1 MAPVGSPQVTR
12 PRPGGLWLAPGR
24 GYHGRARMHP
34 DGPGLAAP
42 SASIVLVRV
51 LVDAV
56 ERVGVSRDALLQGA
70 HFDASHLEDASVRVP
85 LDEFEDLQA
94 RAVALTRDEALG
106 LRMTEQNES
115 SFDLFPPLL
124 FHAATLREA
133 LGLCARFG
141 RLLKEG
147 TNITVHEQ
155 GDTAAIRVHF
165 ARVSPL
171 SDRIN
176 AEFAVAGLFSLV
188 RGFAGPSGPVHSV
201 EFEHARP
208 AYHREHAR
216 IFQGVERFSQPSTG
230 ITFASALLDRAHLH
244 LHSEFHLV
252 LRREAERNLNRL
264 GRELTQE
271 ERLRQYLVARRP
283 QSMPDMETAAR
294 DLRVSARTLRRRLA
308 EEGVSF
314 RSVVQ
319 SVLETLASHML
330 RDPNRTIQ
338 ETAHAMGFADA
349 ASFHRAFKRWKGV
362 TPKRSRG
369 EGEA

>member
-1 MAPVGSPQVTR
+1 
-12 PRPGGLWLAPGR
+12 
-24 GYHGRARMHP
+24 MHR
-34 DGPGLAAP
+34 DEPGLAAP

-51 LVDAV
+51 LLDAV
-56 ERVGVSRDALLQGA
+56 ERAGIGRAELLQGA
-70 HFDASHLEDASVRVP
+70 HFDAGHLEDASARVP

-94 RAVALTRDEALG
+94 RAVELTRDEVLG
-106 LRMTEQNES
+106 LRMAEQSES
-115 SFDLFPPLL
+115 SFDLFPPLVS
-124 FHAATLREA
+124 HAPTLREA
-133 LGLCARFG
+133 LGLCIQFG
-141 RLLKEG
+141 RLLKDG
-147 TNITVHEQ
+147 TNITLREQ
-155 GDTAAIRVHF
+155 GDTARVRLDF
-165 ARVSPL
+165 PRVSPL
-171 SDRIN
+171 SDRVN
-176 AEFAVAGLFSLV
+176 AEFAMAGLFRLA
-188 RGFAGPSGPVHSV
+188 RLFAGPSAPALSV

-230 ITFASALLDRAHLH
+230 ITFAVALLDRAHLH
-244 LHSEFHLV
+244 MHSELHLV
-252 LRREAERNLNRL
+252 LRREAERNLDRL
-264 GRELTQE
+264 ARELTQE
-271 ERLRQYLVARRP
+271 ERVRQYLLSQRP

-362 TPKRSRG
+362 TPKRARG
-369 EGEA
+369 ATDA

>member
-1 MAPVGSPQVTR
+1 
-12 PRPGGLWLAPGR
+12 
-24 GYHGRARMHP
+24 MHP
-34 DGPGLAAP
+34 DGSSPRGLAAP

-56 ERVGVSRDALLQGA
+56 EQAGSSRDELLRGT
-70 HFDASHLEDASVRVP
+70 HFDACHLEDASVRVP
-85 LDEFEDLQA
+85 LDEFENLQA

-106 LRMTEQNES
+106 LRMAEQSES
-115 SFDLFPPLL
+115 SFDLFPPLVS
-124 FHAATLREA
+124 HAPTLREA
-133 LGLCARFG
+133 LGLCSQFG

-147 TNITVHEQ
+147 TNITLHEQ
-155 GDTAAIRVHF
+155 GDTVAIRLHF

-171 SDRIN
+171 SDRVN
-176 AEFAVAGLFSLV
+176 AEFALAGLFRLV
-188 RGFAGPSGPVHSV
+188 RGFGGANAPIHSV
-201 EFEHARP
+201 DFEHARP
-208 AYHREHAR
+208 GYHREHAR
-216 IFQGVERFSQPSTG
+216 IFQGVERFSQPSTN
-230 ITFASALLDRAHLH
+230 IAFASTLLDRAHMH
-244 LHSEFHLV
+244 LHSELFLV
-252 LRREAERNLNRL
+252 LRREAERNLDRL
-264 GRELTQE
+264 ARELTQE
-271 ERLRQYLVARRP
+271 ERLRQYLLAQRP
-283 QSMPDMETAAR
+283 QSMPDMEAAAR

-369 EGEA
+369 ATDA